1 MKKNKKYNTHSQHQ
15 VTYKMCAFLRN
26 CGHWRVI
33 ADIDA
38 SIADIDA
45 SIADID
51 AGAPTLPSCSQVEAC
66 KTVCFLL

>member
-51 AGAPTLPSCSQVEAC
+51 TSIADIDAGAPTLPSCS
-66 KTVCFLL
+66 